1 MRVTAS
7 SPGIHENKEETMT
20 ISLIRNTLLATFLL
34 LALTV
39 SPVRASTPDETV
51 TPQSRCAVCGMFVA
65 KYRNWLTGIRFADG
79 TEKYFDGVKD
89 MMAFYFSPEK
99 YGGPGRDQIKDIQ
112 VRDYYTMQWIDG
124 RKAYY
129 VIGSDVMGPMGK
141 ELIPF
146 TGRKAA
152 ESFLKDHK
160 GREILAFDQ
169 LTDAL
174 IQSMR
179 SGMKMMKM
187 NMKMQN

>member
-1 MRVTAS
+1 MFSKLSGNV
-7 SPGIHENKEETMT
+7 
-20 ISLIRNTLLATFLL
+20 L
-34 LALTV
+34 LALALFLLALPAV
-39 SPVRASTPDETV
+39 PARASTPDETV

-65 KYRNWLTGIRFADG
+65 KYKNWLTGIHFTDG

-99 YGGPGRDQIKDIQ
+99 YGGPGRDKIDRIQ

-124 RKAYY
+124 RKAFY

-146 TGRKAA
+146 AGREAA
-152 ESFLKDHK
+152 ETFRKDHK
-160 GREILAFDQ
+160 GTRVLTFDQ
-169 LTDAL
+169 ITDDL

-179 SGMKMMKM
+179 SGMKMKM
-187 NMKMQN
+187 HMQMNNHK